1 MRDRQMSK
9 KDAQEHVKKFDND
22 QVAFV
27 RKYFKE
33 DINDAKHYDIMINTQ
48 HIGIESAAESVKKAF
63 QAWKTLRSQI
73 PA

>member
-1 MRDRQMSK
+1 MRDRQMSLK
-9 KDAQEHVKKFDND
+9 EAKEHLKKFDSD
-22 QVAFV
+22 QIAFV

-33 DINDAKHYDIMINTQ
+33 DINDPKHYDIMINTQ

-63 QAWKTLRSQI
+63 LAWKALRSQI